1 MKALF
6 IIFLLLTLNLSSNE
20 LNWVDEQIDAIKPPR
35 KGVSS
40 YTISRLRDPFILKK
54 KTIKKEATSSTEK
67 QKGIVPNG
75 IADSSSNKT
84 ESKTFSRSG
93 FRVSAIMN
101 KTALINGTWYKLNDK
116 VKGYTLSRI
125 TTSYVILT
133 KQGKNMLLSTNSNN
147 MNIKFKNK

>member
-67 QKGIVPNG
+67 QKGIIPNG
-75 IADSSSNKT
+75 ITDSSSNKT